1 MAHAAV
7 EFADDVRR
15 DLPAAEELATVLYE
29 AAEADES
36 EPSEI
41 VDWEDEVAV
50 SRAWNT
56 TRLWFSKRGR
66 HDRSRPR
73 PRTSELAKV
82 GWQVSGPP
90 FGRTGEGWM
99 FVEIGNV
106 CPA

>member
-1 MAHAAV
+1 MADAAV

-50 SRAWNT
+50 IARVEHD
-56 TRLWFSKRGR
+56 RLWFSSEVGTIGP
-66 HDRSRPR
+66 RPR

-82 GWQVSGPP
+82 GWQVSAPS
-90 FGRTGEGWM
+90 FGRSGEGWM

>member
-56 TRLWFSKRGR
+56 TRLWFSSEVGTIGPVLVPERASSRRSGGR
-66 HDRSRPR
+66 
-73 PRTSELAKV
+73 
-82 GWQVSGPP
+82 
-90 FGRTGEGWM
+90 
-99 FVEIGNV
+99 
-106 CPA
+106 